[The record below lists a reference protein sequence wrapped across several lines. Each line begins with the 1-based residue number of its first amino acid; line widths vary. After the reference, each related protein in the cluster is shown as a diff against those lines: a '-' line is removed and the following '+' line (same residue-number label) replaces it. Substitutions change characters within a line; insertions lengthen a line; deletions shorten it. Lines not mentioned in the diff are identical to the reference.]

1 MFVEDVT
8 MIIRKGVLSNIARI
22 FFEGRLLEKIDRVPL
37 QMYPKK
43 SSIFTCCT
51 YKDRAIVKYRCMA
64 ALGIGVEQEAD
75 ELTSLSQHAAAALG
89 RNEPQ
94 EPFLTV
100 IDAACSACV
109 QSRYE
114 VTSICRLCSARF
126 CLSVCP
132 RSAIAIENKRAV
144 INPDKCLSCGKCAT
158 TCPYH
163 AIVRI
168 PLPCEEACPVSAL
181 SKDGDGKVQIDHGK
195 CILCGKC
202 ANACPFGAIMEKSE
216 VLDVLKRLADPGAT
230 TVAMVAP
237 AVAGQFGDDYGRL
250 LTALR
255 ELGFDD
261 VIEVALGADVTA
273 GHETREF
280 IERMQGGEKFMAT
293 SCCPAWV
300 EAVGRHYPEVR
311 PFVSTALSPMRYTG
325 EIAKRERPGAFTV
338 FIGPCMAKR
347 REALADENVDFVLT
361 FEELDALFMAKDISV
376 PLCDPAP
383 VTRAGRPDSR
393 GFPLFGGV
401 TRALKNALGDAAQ
414 LKPIEINGL
423 SQKQLRLVKAYA
435 MKNCPGNFIEVM
447 SCEGGC
453 IAGPKI
459 VVSPSEGTKAVE
471 KLAAQ
476 TD

>member
-1 MFVEDVT
+1 MFIEDVT

-22 FFEGRLLEKIDRVPL
+22 FFENQLIEKIDRIPL
-37 QMYPKK
+37 TMYPKK
-43 SSIFTCCT
+43 SSNFTCCT

-64 ALGIGVEQEAD
+64 GLGIGVEQESD
-75 ELTSLSQHAAAALG
+75 EIAPLSQHAAAALT
-89 RNEPQ
+89 RTAPA

-114 VTSICRLCSARF
+114 VTSVCKLCSARF

-132 RSAIAIENKRAV
+132 RSALSIENKRAV

-181 SKDGDGKVQIDHGK
+181 SKNEDGKVLIDHGK

-216 VLDVLKRLADPGAT
+216 MIDVLKCLADPAAR
-230 TVAMVAP
+230 TVAMIAP
-237 AVAGQFGDDYGRL
+237 AIAGQFGDDYGKL
-250 LTALR
+250 ITALR
-255 ELGFDD
+255 ELGFDA
-261 VIEVALGADVTA
+261 VIEVAVGADVTA

-280 IERMQGGEKFMAT
+280 IERMGKNEKFMAT

-300 EAVGRHYPEVR
+300 EAVSRHYPEVR
-311 PFVSTALSPMRYTG
+311 PFVSTALSPMRYTA
-325 EIAKRERPGAFTV
+325 EIVKREQPGSVTV

-347 REALADENVDFVLT
+347 REALADGNVDYVLT
-361 FEELDALFMAKDISV
+361 FEELDALFMAKDIAV
-376 PLCDPAP
+376 PLCEPAAIER
-383 VTRAGRPDSR
+383 TGRPDSR
-393 GFPLFGGV
+393 AFPLFGGV
-401 TRALKNALGDAAQ
+401 TKALKNALGDAVP
-414 LKPIEINGL
+414 LKPLEINGL
-423 SQKQLRLVKAYA
+423 TQKQLRLVKAYA
-435 MKNCPGNFIEVM
+435 LKNCPGNFIEVM

-459 VVSPSEGTKAVE
+459 VVSPSEGTKNVE
-471 KLAAQ
+471 KIVSQAE
-476 TD
+476 